1 MLYIEEAQTLI
12 DEIDKTIDEL
22 NSEITKPELSD
33 RDKEELQNQW
43 QGKVNSLIHT
53 FYKLLNFSALS
64 GEFVVDT
71 DTFNDSCDQLITKAQ
86 AIINQDATG
95 RDSISQLLYVVSR
108 VLSRDVES
116 YKSVVHIF
124 HKSINNPRKKII
136 DIQLE
141 NKSGD
146 IADDSL
152 KNLSLVFGNNL
163 FLVFSDNELY
173 FSHDLLQ
180 SLVRVRDWLEEK
192 SSEAEISQGE
202 LYLKIL
208 IEKANFLISKFY
220 YIKDENH
227 KLSDLVRYYKSTDC
241 DVYAQHKYNYLGQF
255 FEQMS
260 SVYDEEPRYFENI
273 KTYYNI
279 SRLKEKTE
287 RTYFDYFI
295 LCHYY
300 KNIAKNNSLLVDLI
314 NDFRLLGG
322 QQESTFDKRS
332 FNTTLNYLNNCLLS
346 SNLNSSDSEVGL
358 QLVQIEQYFL
368 TYTTLQEQTNVDNF
382 FPFNKIAEWCSDVI
396 TKCLEECKKSTHSEL
411 DDVLIHR
418 LISCM
423 EINLEKAKT
432 LLQSSK
438 WSAGCFIPFRP
449 DFKGCLS
456 SVDVGTDETLNIFLS
471 TAFIVPIDY
480 DTRNGKIKELEA
492 NLVRYKSTLESFL
505 TSKRYTE
512 EKLLEVNRILDAH
525 KINLKEDFNLSAKV
539 IKSDVG
545 EELKNAQRSNIQ
557 ILSIFAAIVIFASS
571 TIQIFTQTETVRDAA
586 IFMLMFALSIAALF
600 MLIWCIFHVHSV
612 SKSIEDTAIK
622 IKTNKIA
629 IGIIVVTCLFA
640 LAMNIFAI
648 FTDWGK
654 TGMHNENH
662 ASEKPNTTIIDH
674 KY

>member
-1 MLYIEEAQTLI
+1 
-12 DEIDKTIDEL
+12 
-22 NSEITKPELSD
+22 
-33 RDKEELQNQW
+33 
-43 QGKVNSLIHT
+43 
-53 FYKLLNFSALS
+53 
-64 GEFVVDT
+64 
-71 DTFNDSCDQLITKAQ
+71 
-86 AIINQDATG
+86 
-95 RDSISQLLYVVSR
+95 
-108 VLSRDVES
+108 
-116 YKSVVHIF
+116 
-124 HKSINNPRKKII
+124 
-136 DIQLE
+136 
-141 NKSGD
+141 
-146 IADDSL
+146 
-152 KNLSLVFGNNL
+152 
-163 FLVFSDNELY
+163 
-173 FSHDLLQ
+173 
-180 SLVRVRDWLEEK
+180 
-192 SSEAEISQGE
+192 
-202 LYLKIL
+202 
-208 IEKANFLISKFY
+208 
-220 YIKDENH
+220 
-227 KLSDLVRYYKSTDC
+227 
-241 DVYAQHKYNYLGQF
+241 
-255 FEQMS
+255 
-260 SVYDEEPRYFENI
+260 
-273 KTYYNI
+273 
-279 SRLKEKTE
+279 
-287 RTYFDYFI
+287 
-295 LCHYY
+295 
-300 KNIAKNNSLLVDLI
+300 
-314 NDFRLLGG
+314 
-322 QQESTFDKRS
+322 
-332 FNTTLNYLNNCLLS
+332 
-346 SNLNSSDSEVGL
+346 
-358 QLVQIEQYFL
+358 
-368 TYTTLQEQTNVDNF
+368 
-382 FPFNKIAEWCSDVI
+382 
-396 TKCLEECKKSTHSEL
+396 
-411 DDVLIHR
+411 
-418 LISCM
+418 M

-480 DTRNGKIKELEA
+480 NTRNGKITELEA